1 MTFTVIGT
9 LRSLHGPLLFIGS
22 GNVFVL
28 LQARLLFAS
37 IVAGMAA
44 VGPQMSRLGADVSV
58 PADWVGGDGSAVGPQ
73 MSRLGADVSA
83 PADSGG
89 GDGSAACSAVGP
101 QMSRLGADV
110 SAPADW
116 GGVGAGEPRCR
127 SWGEMAGST
136 SPQLVMA
143 MGGHLEEASALFWSD
158 NRDKRLGT

>member
-83 PADSGG
+83 PAD
-89 GDGSAACSAVGP
+89 
-101 QMSRLGADV
+101 
-110 SAPADW
+110 W